1 MFYVQCTKIFFFFF
15 LGVRKLGLRE
25 NKGGKNMKQRWED
38 GVNEGIL
45 ILTSDGHRGDSFYD

>member
-1 MFYVQCTKIFFFFF
+1 MFYVQCTKTFFFF
-15 LGVRKLGLRE
+15 LRSGKIRAKG

-38 GVNEGIL
+38 GVNEGRVL

>member
-1 MFYVQCTKIFFFFF
+1 MCNVLRLFFFF
-15 LGVRKLGLRE
+15 LRSGKIRAKG

-38 GVNEGIL
+38 GVNEGRVL